1 MVEMTVDAS
10 ELKVEGSEVIKEL
23 ADFLKDK
30 TSAEVTAESKKITI
44 KGEGEAVS
52 KKYLRVLLKKFLH
65 HKELKDTYRV
75 IGAEDN
81 TLKIKERK
89 LYEEE

>member
-10 ELKVEGSEVIKEL
+10 ELKAEGSEVIKEL

-65 HKELKDTYRV
+65 HKDLKETYRV
-75 IGAEDN
+75 IGQEDN

-89 LYEEE
+89 LYEEA